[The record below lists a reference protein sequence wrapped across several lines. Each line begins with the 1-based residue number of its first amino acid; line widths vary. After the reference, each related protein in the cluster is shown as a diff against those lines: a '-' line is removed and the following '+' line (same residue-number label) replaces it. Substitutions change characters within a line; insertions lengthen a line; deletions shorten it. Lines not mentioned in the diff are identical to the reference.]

1 MLAPWLLVSA
11 CLVRL
16 LSAQEPENPQRI
28 TESHES
34 ILPVVANFTPVD
46 VAVYYETLCSDSRNF
61 IIQQLLPSYLNGPQL
76 LNVTLI
82 PYGKAQTR
90 LTPWGYVFTC
100 QHGPTECQGN
110 KIHACAAVIVQDKEQ
125 QLRFVEC
132 MIRND
137 TVPEAAGQEC
147 ASKLNITW
155 RPILQ
160 CSRGLEGTGLLKRCG
175 DATHSLDPSLTFVP
189 TVTLNGSQGNQT
201 AILNDF
207 WREVCGIFPEPK
219 PTECTNG
226 RESTDAMR

>member
-1 MLAPWLLVSA
+1 MLAACLLVSA
-11 CLVRL
+11 CLLRL
-16 LSAQEPENPQRI
+16 LSAQEPEHLQRI
-28 TESHES
+28 TENREG

-61 IIQQLLPSYLNGPQL
+61 IIQQLLPSYLKGPQL

-82 PYGKAQTR
+82 PYGKAQTW

-147 ASKLNITW
+147 
-155 RPILQ
+155 
-160 CSRGLEGTGLLKRCG
+160 SRGLEGTGLLKRCG

-189 TVTLNGSQGNQT
+189 TVTLNGIQGNQT
-201 AILNDF
+201 AIRNDF
-207 WREVCGIFPEPK
+207 WREVCAIFPEPK
-219 PTECTNG
+219 PTECTDG
-226 RESTDAMR
+226 RESTDAVR